1 MQIVV
6 LTALNNASDEQMTV
20 RELKAAT
27 KMEAAPLCD
36 VVAGLSTAGILVVTE
51 PAADA
56 GIGRCVLSVYLFGKA
71 FCAADS
77 LFVWQELT

>member
-6 LTALNNASDEQMTV
+6 LTALNNAADEQMTV

-27 KMEAAPLCD
+27 KMETAPLCD
-36 VVAGLSTAGILVVTE
+36 VVAGLSTAGIVLVTE

-56 GIGRCVLSVYLFGKA
+56 GIGRCVWCWVCLKERVFM
-71 FCAADS
+71 S
-77 LFVWQELT
+77 LTVL